1 MKKLIMTALVL
12 ALGFGM
18 AAIATNIDNVI
29 YCDKDN
35 HDDEDDHG

>member
-1 MKKLIMTALVL
+1 MKKLIMSALLL

-18 AAIATNIDNVI
+18 TATAISIDNAI

>member
-12 ALGFGM
+12 AMGFGM
-18 AAIATNIDNVI
+18 AATAMNIDNVI

-35 HDDEDDHG
+35 HDDEDQ